1 MNATGPAAQP
11 ANPPANT
18 VAPKKPFNA
27 VPENATPRQKGDL
40 ARLKKLSV
48 DYESLFM
55 KEVVSAM
62 RKSVPPD
69 GITGGGNAGEIYK
82 SMLDDHMA
90 ANMARQGNSGIVQSI
105 YNKLSKTYLAV
116 EAAKNGVAK

>member
-1 MNATGPAAQP
+1 MNATGPGGQSATS
-11 ANPPANT
+11 PPGAG
-18 VAPKKPFNA
+18 ASKKPFNA
-27 VPENATPRQKGDL
+27 VPENATPRQKNDL

-69 GITGGGNAGEIYK
+69 GMTGGGNAGEIYK

-90 ANMARQGNSGIVQSI
+90 ANMARQGNSGIAQSI

-116 EAAKNGVAK
+116 EAAKNGGAK

>member
-1 MNATGPAAQP
+1 MAP
-11 ANPPANT
+11 ANAGAARKT
-18 VAPKKPFNA
+18 FNA
-27 VPENATPRQKGDL
+27 VPENATDRQKKEL
-40 ARLKKLSV
+40 ARLKKLAV

-62 RKSVPPD
+62 RKSVPK
-69 GITGGGNAGEIYK
+69 GGATGGGNAEEIYK

-90 ANMARQGNSGIVQSI
+90 ANMARRGNSGIARAI

-116 EAAKNGVAK
+116 EAAKNGGAK